1 MSTPHSVSITGIY
14 YVSDTEHRGRNQA
27 QLMEKGE
34 HRGKDKIKVGSSTRP
49 GPSHSPS
56 LGLDLEEIPVVSTER
71 QEHLK
76 VTPSQIIYSF
86 RKYFLPSLKSNNDA
100 RKPNWVLSLPR
111 TFENTQIIPSAALY
125 SRVSIKWLMGT

>member
-1 MSTPHSVSITGIY
+1 MFQILSTGGGAKHSL
-14 YVSDTEHRGRNQA
+14 RRR
-27 QLMEKGE
+27 GE
-34 HRGKDKIKVGSSTRP
+34 HRGNDKIKVGSSTRP
-49 GPSHSPS
+49 GPSHSPR
-56 LGLDLEEIPVVSTER
+56 LGFDLEEIPVVSTER

-86 RKYFLPSLKSNNDA
+86 RKYLLPSLKPNNDA